1 MDKKILEKGRF
12 ITFEGSEKSGKS
24 TQAELLAQYL
34 KEKGHETVF
43 VREPGSTRI
52 GEKIRCLLLDVD
64 HQEMFI
70 LTEMLLYMAARAQ
83 LVEEIIKPALARGAI
98 VLCDRFYD
106 STLAY
111 QGFGAGLDQD
121 VIKTVNRV
129 ATNAIKPDLTLLLDF
144 FMSAESLRNESKRDR
159 IEMRSDSFHERVK
172 QGYFELAK
180 QEPSRIKIVKVA
192 QSLNETQSLIREIVD
207 QCLLKKSSGKTQPYH
222 C

>member
-1 MDKKILEKGRF
+1 MDKVKGKF

-24 TQAELLAQYL
+24 TQAELLVPYL
-34 KEKGHETVF
+34 RKKGYETVF
-43 VREPGSTRI
+43 VREPGSTQI
-52 GEKIRCLLLDVD
+52 GEKIRCLLLDIN

-83 LVEEIIKPALARGAI
+83 LVEEVIKPALNAGAI

-121 VIKTVNRV
+121 VIRAVNDV
-129 ATNAIKPDLTLLLDF
+129 ATDAVKPDLTLLLDF
-144 FMSAESLRNESKRDR
+144 FMSAESLKKESCRDR
-159 IEMRSDSFHERVK
+159 IEMRSDSFHELVK

-180 QEPSRIKIVKVA
+180 QEPERIKVVKVA
-192 QSLNETQSLIREIVD
+192 QSLNETQNLIREIVD
-207 QCLLKKSSGKTQPYH
+207 QCLLKKSSGKTQP
-222 C
+222 